1 MSLADMTPGE
11 WQAIWLTAKL
21 AGLTTLILLL
31 LSAPLAWWL
40 ARSRSRLVNGVA
52 ALVSLPLVL
61 PPTVIGF
68 YLLIV
73 LGPQGAVGG
82 TLERLGL
89 HHLAFSFWGILVGSV
104 IYSLPFAVQPL
115 REAFSAIDT
124 RLLDAA
130 ATLRAG
136 ALDRFFS
143 VVLPLSRG
151 GILTAVVITF
161 AHTVGEFGVI
171 AMLGGS
177 IAGETKV
184 VSMAIYDHTQALEY
198 GAAHRLSAVLLGFSF
213 LTLLL
218 FYAIN
223 QRVMSP
229 LTPPHAHHD

>member
-1 MSLADMTPGE
+1 MNFSGMTPGE

-31 LSAPLAWWL
+31 LSTPLAWWL
-40 ARSRSRLVNGVA
+40 AHSRSRLVNSVA
-52 ALVSLPLVL
+52 ALVALPLVL

-82 TLERLGL
+82 ALEQLGL
-89 HHLAFSFWGILVGSV
+89 QHLAFSFWGILVGSV

-115 REAFSAIDT
+115 RDAFAAIDS

-130 ATLRAG
+130 ATLRAS

-143 VVLPLSRG
+143 VVLPLSRS

-177 IAGETKV
+177 IPGETRV
-184 VSMAIYDHTQALEY
+184 VSIAIYDHTQALEY

-213 LTLLL
+213 VTLLL

-229 LTPPHAHHD
+229 LKPAKPH

>member
-1 MSLADMTPGE
+1 MSFAGMSPGE

-40 ARSRSRLVNGVA
+40 ARSRSRWVNGVT

-82 TLERLGL
+82 ALEQIGL
-89 HHLAFSFWGILVGSV
+89 QHLAFSFWGILVGSV

-115 REAFSAIDT
+115 REAFGAIDP

-130 ATLRAG
+130 ATLRAS

-177 IAGETKV
+177 IAGETRV
-184 VSMAIYDHTQALEY
+184 VSIAIYDYTQSLEY

-223 QRVMSP
+223 QRMMNP
-229 LTPPHAHHD
+229 LKPR

>member
-1 MSLADMTPGE
+1 MSAAATTLG
-11 WQAIWLTAKL
+11 LTADEWL
-21 AGLTTLILLL
+21 AIALTAELAALTTVILLL
-31 LSAPLAWWL
+31 VSAPLAWWL
-40 ARSRSRLVNGVA
+40 ARSRSRWGQVVA

-68 YLLIV
+68 YLLLV
-73 LGPQGAVGG
+73 LGPQGAIGG

-89 HHLAFSFWGILVGSV
+89 HHLAFSFTGILIGSI

-115 REAFSAIDT
+115 REAFAAIDP
-124 RLLDAA
+124 RVLDAA

-136 ALDRFFS
+136 AWDRFFS

-151 GILTAVVITF
+151 GVLTAVVITF

-171 AMLGGS
+171 AMLGGN
-177 IAGETKV
+177 IAGETRV
-184 VSMAIYDHTQALEY
+184 VSIAIYDHTQALEY

-213 LTLLL
+213 VTLLA

-229 LTPPHAHHD
+229 VKPQ

>member
-1 MSLADMTPGE
+1 MNITGMTPDE

-40 ARSRSRLVNGVA
+40 AHSRSRWVNGVA

-89 HHLAFSFWGILVGSV
+89 QHLAFSFWGILVGSV

-115 REAFSAIDT
+115 RDAFAAIDS

-130 ATLRAG
+130 ATLRAS
-136 ALDRFFS
+136 ALDRFFH
-143 VVLPLSRG
+143 VVLPLSRS

-177 IAGETKV
+177 IAGETRV
-184 VSMAIYDHTQALEY
+184 VSIAIYDHTQALEY

-229 LTPPHAHHD
+229 LKPR

>member
-1 MSLADMTPGE
+1 MTALTHGE

-40 ARSRSRLVNGVA
+40 ARSTSRFTNLAA

-68 YLLIV
+68 YLLLA

-82 TLERLGL
+82 TLEALGL
-89 HHLAFSFWGILVGSV
+89 HHLAFSFWGILIGSV

-115 REAFSAIDT
+115 REAFDGIDP
-124 RLLDAA
+124 RLLNAA
-130 ATLRAG
+130 ATMRAG

-143 VVLPLSRG
+143 VVLPLSRS

-184 VSMAIYDHTQALEY
+184 VSIAIYDHTQALEY

-213 LTLLL
+213 VTLLL

-229 LTPPHAHHD
+229 LKPR

>member
-1 MSLADMTPGE
+1 MSAAATTLGLTGDEWLAIG
-11 WQAIWLTAKL
+11 LTAEL
-21 AGLTTLILLL
+21 AALTTVILLVV
-31 LSAPLAWWL
+31 SAPLAWWL
-40 ARSRSRLVNGVA
+40 ARSRSRWGQVVA

-68 YLLIV
+68 YLLLV

-89 HHLAFSFWGILVGSV
+89 HHLAFSFTGILIGSI

-115 REAFSAIDT
+115 REAFAAIDP
-124 RLLDAA
+124 RVLDAA
-130 ATLRAG
+130 ATLRAS
-136 ALDRFFS
+136 AWDRFFS

-151 GILTAVVITF
+151 GVLTAVVITF

-171 AMLGGS
+171 AMLGGN
-177 IAGETKV
+177 IAGETRV
-184 VSMAIYDHTQALEY
+184 VSIAIYDHTQALEY
-198 GAAHRLSAVLLGFSF
+198 AAAHRLSAVLLGFSF
-213 LTLLL
+213 VTLLA

-229 LTPPHAHHD
+229 VKPQ

>member
-1 MSLADMTPGE
+1 MFGLTPGE
-11 WQAIWLTAKL
+11 WQAIGLTAKL
-21 AGLTTLILLL
+21 AGLTTLILLV

-40 ARSRSRLVNGVA
+40 AHTHSRLGNLVA
-52 ALVSLPLVL
+52 ALVALPLVL

-73 LGPQGAVGG
+73 LGPQGALGG
-82 TLERLGL
+82 TLEKMGL
-89 HHLAFSFWGILVGSV
+89 HHLAFSFWGILIGSV

-115 REAFSAIDT
+115 RDAFAGIGS
-124 RLLDAA
+124 RYLDAA
-130 ATLRAG
+130 STLRAS
-136 ALDRFFS
+136 ALDRFFT
-143 VVLPLSRG
+143 VVLPLARS

-177 IAGETKV
+177 IAGETRV
-184 VSMAIYDHTQALEY
+184 VSIAIYDHTQAMEY
-198 GAAHRLSAVLLGFSF
+198 EQAHRLSAILLGFSF
-213 LTLLL
+213 LTLFL

-229 LTPPHAHHD
+229 LKPTT

>member
-1 MSLADMTPGE
+1 MTSLTPGE

-21 AGLTTLILLL
+21 AGLTTLILLV

-40 ARSRSRLVNGVA
+40 ARSSNRFTNLAS

-68 YLLIV
+68 YLLLV

-82 TLERLGL
+82 TLESMGL
-89 HHLAFSFWGILVGSV
+89 HHLAFSFWGILIGSV

-115 REAFSAIDT
+115 REAFEGIDP

-143 VVLPLSRG
+143 VVLPLARS
-151 GILTAVVITF
+151 GILTAVVISF

-177 IAGETKV
+177 IAGETRV
-184 VSMAIYDHTQALEY
+184 VSIAIYDHTQALEY
-198 GAAHRLSAVLLGFSF
+198 GAAHRLSAILLAFSF
-213 LTLLL
+213 VTLVL

-229 LTPPHAHHD
+229 LKPR

>member
-1 MSLADMTPGE
+1 MFGLTYGE
-11 WQAIWLTAKL
+11 WQAILLTAKL
-21 AGLTTLILLL
+21 AGLTTLILLVI
-31 LSAPLAWWL
+31 SMPLAWWL
-40 ARSRSRLVNGVA
+40 AHTKNKASNMVA

-73 LGPQGAVGG
+73 LGPKGAVGG
-82 TLERLGL
+82 GLESIALS
-89 HHLAFSFWGILVGSV
+89 HLAFTFWGILIGSV

-115 REAFSAIDT
+115 REAFSSIGG
-124 RLLDAA
+124 RYLDAA
-130 ATLRAG
+130 STMRAS

-143 VVLPLSRG
+143 VVLPLSRS

-184 VSMAIYDHTQALEY
+184 VSIAIYDYTSAMEY
-198 GAAHRLSAVLLGFSF
+198 DKAHRLSAILLGFSF
-213 LTLLL
+213 ITLFL

-229 LTPPHAHHD
+229 LKP

>member
-1 MSLADMTPGE
+1 MTPGE

-31 LSAPLAWWL
+31 LSTPLAWWL
-40 ARSRSRLVNGVA
+40 ARSRSRLVNAVA

-89 HHLAFSFWGILVGSV
+89 QHLAFSFWGILVGSV

-115 REAFSAIDT
+115 REAFCAIDT

-136 ALDRFFS
+136 TLDRFFS

-229 LTPPHAHHD
+229 LKPAHARHD

>member
-1 MSLADMTPGE
+1 MTSLTPGE

-21 AGLTTLILLL
+21 AGLTTVILLILC
-31 LSAPLAWWL
+31 APLAWWL
-40 ARSRSRLVNGVA
+40 SRSSSRLANPVA

-82 TLERLGL
+82 TLEALGL
-89 HHLAFSFWGILVGSV
+89 HHLAFSFWGILIGSV
-104 IYSLPFAVQPL
+104 IYSMPFTVQPL
-115 REAFSAIDT
+115 REAFAAIDT

-136 ALDRFFS
+136 RLDRFFNL
-143 VVLPLSRG
+143 VLPLSRS

-177 IAGETKV
+177 LPGETRV
-184 VSMAIYDHTQALEY
+184 VSIAIYDYTQALDY
-198 GAAHRLSAVLLGFSF
+198 GAAHRLSAILLGFSF
-213 LTLLL
+213 VTLLL

-229 LTPPHAHHD
+229 LKPR

>member
-1 MSLADMTPGE
+1 MNFAGMTPGE

-21 AGLTTLILLL
+21 AGLTTVILLL
-31 LSAPLAWWL
+31 IGAPLAWWL
-40 ARSRSRLVNGVA
+40 AHSRSRWANSVS
-52 ALVSLPLVL
+52 ALVALPLVL

-73 LGPQGAVGG
+73 LGPQGAVGS

-89 HHLAFSFWGILVGSV
+89 PHLAFSFWGILLGSV

-115 REAFSAIDT
+115 REAFGAIDS

-130 ATLRAG
+130 TTLRAS

-143 VVLPLSRG
+143 VVLPLSRS

-171 AMLGGS
+171 AMLGGNM
-177 IAGETKV
+177 AGETRV
-184 VSMAIYDHTQALEY
+184 VSIAIYDYTQALEY

-213 LTLLL
+213 VTLLL

-229 LTPPHAHHD
+229 LKPR

>member
-1 MSLADMTPGE
+1 MNFTGMTPGE

-31 LSAPLAWWL
+31 LSTPLAWWL
-40 ARSRSRLVNGVA
+40 ARSNSRLVNGVA
-52 ALVSLPLVL
+52 ALVALPLVL

-89 HHLAFSFWGILVGSV
+89 VHLAFSFWGILVGSV

-115 REAFSAIDT
+115 REAFGAIDA

-130 ATLRAG
+130 ATMRAG

-177 IAGETKV
+177 IAGETRV
-184 VSMAIYDHTQALEY
+184 VSIAIYDYTQALDY
-198 GAAHRLSAVLLGFSF
+198 GAAHRLSAILLGFSF

-223 QRVMSP
+223 QRVMNP
-229 LTPPHAHHD
+229 LKPR

>member
-1 MSLADMTPGE
+1 MLNITPGE

-21 AGLTTLILLL
+21 AGLTTVILLGI
-31 LSAPLAWWL
+31 SAPLSWWL
-40 ARSRSRLVNGVA
+40 ARTTSRAANVVA

-68 YLLIV
+68 YLLIT
-73 LGPQGAVGG
+73 LGPQGAIGG
-82 TLERLGL
+82 SLEKAGL
-89 HHLAFSFWGILVGSV
+89 HHLAFSFEGILIGSL

-115 REAFSAIDT
+115 REAFGAIDH

-130 ATLRAG
+130 ATMRAS
-136 ALDRFFS
+136 ALDRFFT
-143 VVLPLSRG
+143 VVLPLSRS

-184 VSMAIYDHTQALEY
+184 VSIAIYDHTQAMEY
-198 GAAHRLSAVLLGFSF
+198 GAAHRLSAILLGFSF
-213 LTLLL
+213 FTLFL

-229 LTPPHAHHD
+229 LKLR

>member
-1 MSLADMTPGE
+1 VFELTPGE

-21 AGLTTLILLL
+21 ASWTTVILLVI
-31 LSAPLAWWL
+31 SAPLAWWL
-40 ARSRSRLVNGVA
+40 AHSQSRFSNFVA
-52 ALVSLPLVL
+52 AMVSLPLVL

-68 YLLIV
+68 YLLIA
-73 LGPQGAVGG
+73 LGPQGVIGS
-82 TLERLGL
+82 TMEQFGL
-89 HHLAFSFWGILVGSV
+89 HHLAFTFWGILIGSV

-115 REAFSAIDT
+115 REAFAGID
-124 RLLDAA
+124 RRYFDAA
-130 ATLRAG
+130 ATMRAS
-136 ALDRFFS
+136 ALDRFFT
-143 VVLPLSRG
+143 VVLPLSSS

-184 VSMAIYDHTQALEY
+184 VSIAIYDHTTAMDY
-198 GAAHRLSAVLLGFSF
+198 AAAHRLSAILLVFSF
-213 LTLLL
+213 VVLFL

-229 LTPPHAHHD
+229 LKPK

>member
-1 MSLADMTPGE
+1 MLNLTSGE

-21 AGLTTLILLL
+21 AGLTTLILLVI
-31 LSAPLAWWL
+31 SAPLAWWL
-40 ARSRSRLVNGVA
+40 TRTANRSANVVA

-73 LGPQGAVGG
+73 LGPQGVIGG
-82 TLERLGL
+82 GLEKAGL
-89 HHLAFSFWGILVGSV
+89 HHLAFSFEGILIGSV

-115 REAFSAIDT
+115 REAFGAIDH

-130 ATLRAG
+130 ATMRAS
-136 ALDRFFS
+136 ALDRFFT
-143 VVLPLSRG
+143 VVLPLSRS

-184 VSMAIYDHTQALEY
+184 VSIAIYDHTQAMEY
-198 GAAHRLSAVLLGFSF
+198 GAAHRLSAILLGFSF
-213 LTLLL
+213 LTLFL

-229 LTPPHAHHD
+229 LKPR

>member
-1 MSLADMTPGE
+1 MTPLTPGE

-21 AGLTTLILLL
+21 AGLTTVILLILC
-31 LSAPLAWWL
+31 APLAWWL
-40 ARSRSRLVNGVA
+40 ARSTSRLANPVA

-82 TLERLGL
+82 TLEALGL
-89 HHLAFSFWGILVGSV
+89 HHLAFSFWGILIGSV
-104 IYSLPFAVQPL
+104 IYSMPFTVQPL
-115 REAFSAIDT
+115 REAFAAIDT

-136 ALDRFFS
+136 TLDQFFN
-143 VVLPLSRG
+143 VVLPLSRS

-177 IAGETKV
+177 LPDETRV
-184 VSMAIYDHTQALEY
+184 VSIAIYDYTQALDY

-213 LTLLL
+213 LTLLA
-218 FYAIN
+218 FYSIN
-223 QRVMSP
+223 RRVMSP
-229 LTPPHAHHD
+229 LRPR

>member
-1 MSLADMTPGE
+1 MFGLTYGE

-21 AGLTTLILLL
+21 AGLTTLILLVI
-31 LSAPLAWWL
+31 SMPLAWWL
-40 ARSRSRLVNGVA
+40 AHTQSKASNMVA

-73 LGPQGAVGG
+73 LGPKGAVGG
-82 TLERLGL
+82 GLESIGL
-89 HHLAFSFWGILVGSV
+89 SHLAFTFWGILIGSV

-115 REAFSAIDT
+115 REAFSSIGG
-124 RLLDAA
+124 RYLDAA
-130 ATLRAG
+130 STMRAS

-143 VVLPLSRG
+143 VVLPLSRS

-184 VSMAIYDHTQALEY
+184 VSIAIYDYTSAMEY
-198 GAAHRLSAVLLGFSF
+198 DKAHRLSAILLGFSF
-213 LTLLL
+213 ITLFL

-229 LTPPHAHHD
+229 LKP